1 MVGSL
6 AAWPAWAQM
15 PRKQNRIAVVTT
27 GVVWRSL
34 PIFRAF
40 FAELGHLGYVEGQ
53 DLAIEDFTINGRVER
68 EAEVAR
74 QVVASKPD
82 AILCPGEFPP
92 VLLSETST
100 IPIVVFTVDPLTWG
114 FTDSLGHPPGNL
126 TGVSFYDVD
135 FVGKQLE
142 LLKEAVP
149 SVSRIAVLMTQQ
161 ITEVPAFASW
171 RPKLREYAA
180 ALSISLIE
188 MVLSDWTPHE
198 IERGFAELVQNH
210 PDALLLNAES
220 APDNPEPIIRLA
232 EANRLP
238 TMYPYPVYI
247 EHGGLMAYTADVA
260 ELGRRLADD
269 VRRILQGVR
278 PVDIPFYRATHYKFI
293 VNLKAAKAI
302 GFTFPPSVLTRADE
316 AIE

>member
-1 MVGSL
+1 MFGSL
-6 AAWPAWAQM
+6 AASPAWAQT
-15 PRKQNRIAVVTT
+15 PRKQNRIAVVTP
-27 GVVWRSL
+27 VVGWRNW
-34 PIFRAF
+34 PIVKVF
-40 FAELGHLGYVEGQ
+40 FAEMRHLGYVEGQ
-53 DLAIEDFTINGRVER
+53 DLAIEDFTTNGRVER

-82 AILCPGEFPP
+82 VIICPGEFPP
-92 VLLSETST
+92 VLLPETST
-100 IPIVVFTVDPLTWG
+100 IPIVVWTTDPLTWG
-114 FTDSLGHPPGNL
+114 FTESLGHPAGNL
-126 TGVSFYDVD
+126 TGISYYDVD
-135 FVGKQLE
+135 FFGKQLE

-149 SVSRIAVLMTQQ
+149 AVSRIAVLMTQQ
-161 ITEVPAFASW
+161 ITQVPAFASW

-188 MVLSDWTPHE
+188 MVLSDWTPRE
-198 IERGFAELVQNH
+198 IERGFAELAQNH
-210 PDALLLNAES
+210 PDALLLSAES
-220 APDNPEPIIRLA
+220 APDPTPIIRLA

-260 ELGRRLADD
+260 ELGRQLADD